1 MRDIE
6 EILNIFKSARQ
17 FMRTNNNFNQWN
29 DDYPGEKDII
39 TDIQNGNGYVGVDS
53 TGEMVMT
60 FALIFGEDPTYKII
74 KEGHWLNEDPYAT
87 IHRIAS
93 NGKTKGVLRKACDYG
108 FQKIENIRIDTHIDN
123 GPMLKALSD
132 LGFVRCGIINC
143 RDGSP
148 RIAFQKRYGNS

>member
-1 MRDIE
+1 MPRRVQESVFIRKSEMRDIE

-60 FALIFGEDPTYKII
+60 FALIIGEDPTYKII

-93 NGKTKGVLRKACDYG
+93 GKPYNQSHNDQSAY
-108 FQKIENIRIDTHIDN
+108 
-123 GPMLKALSD
+123 S
-132 LGFVRCGIINC
+132 
-143 RDGSP
+143 S
-148 RIAFQKRYGNS
+148 YSGNFSA